1 MIYLNYNEETG
12 EIYRAYHHS
21 CKNIPQPNIEV
32 ADDVWRDVVNSGKL
46 RSIKDGVLVLTDKPP
61 VIIDTTAFDAA
72 CKQFRYVCEQIRQF
86 IGAESFMG
94 GFDEYAI
101 FITSEAAQNDKA
113 TASLLANMWSGANE
127 YAKYEGSK
135 IGYGQPE
142 WWYRCWDLSNI
153 ETKTEE

>member
-1 MIYLNYNEETG
+1 MEYTIGQIFEKHPGGECAVWCNQNNARIDKLEDGTYIIAEVIPEE
-12 EIYRAYHHS
+12 I
-21 CKNIPQPNIEV
+21 
-32 ADDVWRDVVNSGKL
+32 
-46 RSIKDGVLVLTDKPP
+46 
-61 VIIDTTAFDAA
+61 IIDTTAFDAA
-72 CKQFRYVCEQIRQF
+72 CEQFRYVCEQIRQF

-113 TASLLANMWSGANE
+113 TASLLVNMWSGCNE
-127 YAKYEGSK
+127 LCKYEGQK

>member
-1 MIYLNYNEETG
+1 MEYTIGQIFEKHPGGACAMWCNQNNARIDKLEDDTYIIAEV
-12 EIYRAYHHS
+12 
-21 CKNIPQPNIEV
+21 IPG
-32 ADDVWRDVVNSGKL
+32 D
-46 RSIKDGVLVLTDKPP
+46 
-61 VIIDTTAFDAA
+61 IIVDTTAFDAA

-101 FITSEAAQNDKA
+101 FINSDAAKADKA

-135 IGYGQPE
+135 IGYGQPN

>member
-1 MIYLNYNEETG
+1 MKYYIGQTFEKHPGGACAVWCNQNNARIDKLEDGTYIIAEVIPEE
-12 EIYRAYHHS
+12 I
-21 CKNIPQPNIEV
+21 
-32 ADDVWRDVVNSGKL
+32 
-46 RSIKDGVLVLTDKPP
+46 
-61 VIIDTTAFDAA
+61 IIDTTAFDAA
-72 CKQFRYVCEQIRQF
+72 CEQFRYVCEQIRLF

-127 YAKYEGSK
+127 YAKYEGQK